1 MKDQILKIA
10 KVKDEKSFYKKY
22 PTEEAFMA
30 KHGKALKKA
39 AMGSKMVQTQ
49 LKQLTDF
56 GNPPIAQ
63 DGGMFNIANAIGNA
77 FTTPGKPATGT
88 TGATPASGGLGDTLQ
103 GIFGGDSSAFGKAN
117 PAGVFG
123 KGGVGKGAG
132 NFSKGLGAGAGQA
145 GLGILNAAPQILEG
159 IGQMKEQK
167 TAIKKANQMSQ
178 LSGVTAQAAESQDI
192 SMSNRKYVRPEDA
205 LTQPGQLGSPQGTG
219 TNYLAQYGARIGGN
233 PTEVQNTY
241 NPGDLYSDLGYEPLN
256 DSNVKQFAHGGNL
269 PTAEFGDYFQ
279 NSGQASIGKGV
290 GSAIGSAFFGPLGG
304 KVGGFLGSVAGNV
317 LGGADDAN
325 KLANFQTTTKENT
338 DRSAM
343 AAGARSIQ
351 SANASF
357 MKDGGSVVDY
367 LNKNME
373 DSSMT
378 ARKKYA
384 KVYGIENYKGTAKQN
399 KLLLENIRKEIEA
412 PDRDIVEQP
421 TAKVSS
427 NSQTPTKKQTVKDSI
442 NAQNVTT
449 PFTNPNY
456 PTAPVQRGL
465 ESGVIVDKNT
475 NEAYVIKGN
484 KLVKKFPVLTGQ
496 SRDGQ
501 NKNDRGVTY
510 LESNPEQR
518 VTPTGT
524 YQMQP
529 KGDIYGEP
537 GFNLNP
543 IPAFGYPAAEAKSIA
558 MHVTYPGDFAKRN
571 PMYSLPGEQRTASY
585 GCPNCRKQDINSLT
599 NQYFPQGDTTMVID
613 SRNQMDKNIISN
625 LKQYEDGGWMNPE
638 YNPQMIAK
646 FGDYSMNQ
654 LLQPPHDADMLRAG
668 GHLKEYTPPS
678 AAAMQTYEDGGYMAM
693 GGDLQLARGKAEP
706 MSYNPFLPDG
716 GETVMFRGPSHA
728 DGGMD
733 IQYGQNGVEVEG
745 GEPAVKLQD
754 GGSAD
759 DDSLVVFG
767 NMKIDDYAAQEIGDE
782 NANGKKYKN
791 YIADLSKI
799 EAKQNKIVNKSTELI
814 ELADTNNPFDQL
826 TMNSGRANLIGTDM
840 KLKNLANNKQN
851 AAVVQNA
858 ILDTAQERGIDSD
871 ALAKGKIKP
880 MKQSDMAKFGT
891 KMETAQKGVELP
903 NGPLDGV
910 IRKSYN
916 ANPPLFARMLGARAI
931 SEDPN
936 NYNAQMLQQLLNQE
950 MYKGPSKAAA
960 VTPFT
965 RENLLARGFKDGTNR
980 AAAITASAP
989 STKTASA
996 SSAKGTN
1003 KGTAKGKSK
1012 SDDISQLRRLDVENM
1027 PNIIPA
1033 SRNLTSSQLV
1043 NLPKGFAERAMAS
1056 AEGLSPIGDSE
1067 NSKGKFDWKGLA
1079 EGAISGLPDFF
1090 RPTNQE
1096 QLDPNQLMAEQY
1108 ALGNNQL
1115 EPVQA
1120 QTYQPMLDQP
1130 YDISLQD
1137 QINAVDAQA
1146 NAAIRASGQNPAAQA
1161 YIMAQAIEAKNK
1173 IKGEEFRANQ
1183 SNEAQTYQANRA
1195 AVNDASLKNLGIYD
1209 QQYVRQSQAKSN
1221 TKAQTIEALKS
1232 ISSKVAQNKL
1242 ENRQLGIQENMYG
1255 FRFGPN
1261 GRAYNTNN
1269 LAQFNMSGNPFNRT
1283 GNQQGITTDSLG
1295 NKLYPIYNK
1304 DGSIKGYTAGE
1315 AKNGTKVKARN
1326 GSIVKALKS
1335 L

>member
-1 MKDQILKIA
+1 MMNGRDNVNDFGVGVEFQGDTDKRPLTKEQLESFMEYAAPIMKKNKIPIDNVVTHKQIRKNYIDKNPNDKKAAAESKPDVSDKEYSKIIQ
-10 KVKDEKSFYKKY
+10 
-22 PTEEAFMA
+22 
-30 KHGKALKKA
+30 ALKKKGA
-39 AMGSKMVQTQ
+39 FQMGGALS
-49 LKQLTDF
+49 
-56 GNPPIAQ
+56 G
-63 DGGMFNIANAIGNA
+63 
-77 FTTPGKPATGT
+77 ATG
-88 TGATPASGGLGDTLQ
+88 
-103 GIFGGDSSAFGKAN
+103 
-117 PAGVFG
+117 
-123 KGGVGKGAG
+123 
-132 NFSKGLGAGAGQA
+132 
-145 GLGILNAAPQILEG
+145 
-159 IGQMKEQK
+159 M
-167 TAIKKANQMSQ
+167 
-178 LSGVTAQAAESQDI
+178 
-192 SMSNRKYVRPEDA
+192 
-205 LTQPGQLGSPQGTG
+205 
-219 TNYLAQYGARIGGN
+219 IGGN

-304 KVGGFLGSVAGNV
+304 KVGGFLGGVAGNL

-351 SANASF
+351 SANSSF
-357 MKDGGSVVDY
+357 MRS
-367 LNKNME
+367 
-373 DSSMT
+373 
-378 ARKKYA
+378 
-384 KVYGIENYKGTAKQN
+384 
-399 KLLLENIRKEIEA
+399 
-412 PDRDIVEQP
+412 
-421 TAKVSS
+421 
-427 NSQTPTKKQTVKDSI
+427 
-442 NAQNVTT
+442 
-449 PFTNPNY
+449 
-456 PTAPVQRGL
+456 
-465 ESGVIVDKNT
+465 
-475 NEAYVIKGN
+475 
-484 KLVKKFPVLTGQ
+484 
-496 SRDGQ
+496 
-501 NKNDRGVTY
+501 
-510 LESNPEQR
+510 
-518 VTPTGT
+518 
-524 YQMQP
+524 
-529 KGDIYGEP
+529 
-537 GFNLNP
+537 
-543 IPAFGYPAAEAKSIA
+543 
-558 MHVTYPGDFAKRN
+558 
-571 PMYSLPGEQRTASY
+571 
-585 GCPNCRKQDINSLT
+585 
-599 NQYFPQGDTTMVID
+599 
-613 SRNQMDKNIISN
+613 
-625 LKQYEDGGWMNPE
+625 
-638 YNPQMIAK
+638 
-646 FGDYSMNQ
+646 
-654 LLQPPHDADMLRAG
+654 G
-668 GHLKEYTPPS
+668 GHLAQEYYTPPS
-678 AAAMQTYEDGGYMAM
+678 ERAMQPYENGGYMAM

-767 NMKIDDYAAQEIGDE
+767 NMKIDDYAAKEIGDE

-840 KLKNLANNKQN
+840 KLKNIANNKQN

-880 MKQSDMAKFGT
+880 MKQSDMAKFGI
-891 KMETAQKGVELP
+891 KMETAQ
-903 NGPLDGV
+903 NG
-910 IRKSYN
+910 
-916 ANPPLFARMLGARAI
+916 
-931 SEDPN
+931 
-936 NYNAQMLQQLLNQE
+936 
-950 MYKGPSKAAA
+950 KAV

-965 RENLLARGFKDGTNR
+965 RKNTLTKAFIEGNR
-980 AAAITASAP
+980 SKTLPAKKAAA
-989 STKTASA
+989 
-996 SSAKGTN
+996 SSSKG
-1003 KGTAKGKSK
+1003 KGKS
-1012 SDDISQLRRLDVENM
+1012 DDSVQLRRLDVENM

-1033 SRNLTSSQLV
+1033 SRNLTPSQLV

-1161 YIMAQAIEAKNK
+1161 YIMSQAIDAKTK
-1173 IKGEEFRANQ
+1173 IQGEQFRANQ
-1183 SNEAQTYQANRA
+1183 ANKAQTYQANRA
-1195 AVNDASLKNLGIYD
+1195 AINDASLKNLGIYD
-1209 QQYVRQSQAKSN
+1209 QQYVRQSEGKSK

-1242 ENRQLGIQENMYG
+1242 ENRQLGVMENMYG
-1255 FRFGPN
+1255 YRFDSQ

-1269 LAQFNMSGNPFNRT
+1269 LAQFNPYGNPFART
-1283 GNQQGITTDSLG
+1283 NNASGQLEE
-1295 NKLYPIYNK
+1295 
-1304 DGSIKGYTAGE
+1304 GYEDLFNTAGRRV
-1315 AKNGTKVKARN
+1315 ATRKSGKNETSRN

>member
-10 KVKDEKSFYKKY
+10 KFKDEKSFYKKY

-219 TNYLAQYGARIGGN
+219 TNYLAKHGARIGGT

-304 KVGGFLGSVAGNV
+304 KVGGFLGGIAGNA
-317 LGGADDAN
+317 LGGAKDATQL
-325 KLANFQTTTKENT
+325 KGFEDTTKANT

-351 SANASF
+351 SANSSF
-357 MKDGGSVVDY
+357 MRS
-367 LNKNME
+367 
-373 DSSMT
+373 
-378 ARKKYA
+378 
-384 KVYGIENYKGTAKQN
+384 
-399 KLLLENIRKEIEA
+399 
-412 PDRDIVEQP
+412 
-421 TAKVSS
+421 
-427 NSQTPTKKQTVKDSI
+427 
-442 NAQNVTT
+442 
-449 PFTNPNY
+449 
-456 PTAPVQRGL
+456 
-465 ESGVIVDKNT
+465 
-475 NEAYVIKGN
+475 
-484 KLVKKFPVLTGQ
+484 
-496 SRDGQ
+496 
-501 NKNDRGVTY
+501 
-510 LESNPEQR
+510 
-518 VTPTGT
+518 
-524 YQMQP
+524 
-529 KGDIYGEP
+529 
-537 GFNLNP
+537 
-543 IPAFGYPAAEAKSIA
+543 
-558 MHVTYPGDFAKRN
+558 
-571 PMYSLPGEQRTASY
+571 
-585 GCPNCRKQDINSLT
+585 
-599 NQYFPQGDTTMVID
+599 
-613 SRNQMDKNIISN
+613 
-625 LKQYEDGGWMNPE
+625 
-638 YNPQMIAK
+638 
-646 FGDYSMNQ
+646 
-654 LLQPPHDADMLRAG
+654 G
-668 GHLKEYTPPS
+668 GHLAQEYYTPPS
-678 AAAMQTYEDGGYMAM
+678 ERAMQPYENGGYMAM

-767 NMKIDDYAAQEIGDE
+767 NMKIDDYAAKEIGDE

-840 KLKNLANNKQN
+840 KLKNIANNKQN

-880 MKQSDMAKFGT
+880 MKQSDMAKFGKQLNKAQGGT
-891 KMETAQKGVELP
+891 KMGRYEEAIANLENDDSVKTSATMSGYDKYQNYFDLLGNLVDQSGALP
-903 NGPLDGV
+903 GAF
-910 IRKSYN
+910 S
-916 ANPPLFARMLGARAI
+916 ANQI
-931 SEDPN
+931 
-936 NYNAQMLQQLLNQE
+936 
-950 MYKGPSKAAA
+950 
-960 VTPFT
+960 
-965 RENLLARGFKDGTNR
+965 
-980 AAAITASAP
+980 
-989 STKTASA
+989 
-996 SSAKGTN
+996 
-1003 KGTAKGKSK
+1003 AKGKSK
-1012 SDDISQLRRLDVENM
+1012 S
-1027 PNIIPA
+1027 
-1033 SRNLTSSQLV
+1033 
-1043 NLPKGFAERAMAS
+1043 
-1056 AEGLSPIGDSE
+1056 
-1067 NSKGKFDWKGLA
+1067 KFDWKGLA

-1161 YIMAQAIEAKNK
+1161 YIMSQAIDAKTK
-1173 IKGEEFRANQ
+1173 IQGEQFRANQ
-1183 SNEAQTYQANRA
+1183 ANKAQTYQANRA
-1195 AVNDASLKNLGIYD
+1195 AINDASLKNLGIND
-1209 QQYVRQSQAKSN
+1209 QQYVRQSEGKSK

-1242 ENRQLGIQENMYG
+1242 ENKQLGVMENMYG
-1255 FRFGPN
+1255 FRFDSK

-1269 LAQFNMSGNPFNRT
+1269 LAQFNPYGNPFART
-1283 GNQQGITTDSLG
+1283 NNASGQLEE
-1295 NKLYPIYNK
+1295 
-1304 DGSIKGYTAGE
+1304 GYEDLFNTAGRRV
-1315 AKNGTKVKARN
+1315 ATRKSGKNETSRN

>member
-39 AMGSKMVQTQ
+39 AMGKSMVNKQ
-49 LKQLTDF
+49 LHQLTDF

-167 TAIKKANQMSQ
+167 TAIKKADQMSQ

-219 TNYLAQYGARIGGN
+219 TNYLAQNGTMIDGLKNYAKINYPESIKKLEEIGKRVDVIGERGSLNPELPMHSDTLYPGNKYKDAFMKTPNIRTEKDESFKKGRPLTNEQKAIVLHHTGYTDTARDNDVSWAMRGVDKLFRTPGAESSHVVIDFNGNRYNYANPNQVAFHAGKSMMNDRDNVNDFGVGVEFQGDTDQTPLTKEQLESFMEYAAPIMKKNKIPIDNVVTHKQIRKNYIDKNPNDKKAAAESKPDVNDKEYSKIIQALKKKGAFQMGGALSGATGMIGGN

-304 KVGGFLGSVAGNV
+304 KVGGFLGGVAGNL

-351 SANASF
+351 SANSSF
-357 MKDGGSVVDY
+357 MRS
-367 LNKNME
+367 
-373 DSSMT
+373 
-378 ARKKYA
+378 
-384 KVYGIENYKGTAKQN
+384 
-399 KLLLENIRKEIEA
+399 
-412 PDRDIVEQP
+412 
-421 TAKVSS
+421 
-427 NSQTPTKKQTVKDSI
+427 
-442 NAQNVTT
+442 
-449 PFTNPNY
+449 
-456 PTAPVQRGL
+456 
-465 ESGVIVDKNT
+465 
-475 NEAYVIKGN
+475 
-484 KLVKKFPVLTGQ
+484 
-496 SRDGQ
+496 
-501 NKNDRGVTY
+501 
-510 LESNPEQR
+510 
-518 VTPTGT
+518 
-524 YQMQP
+524 
-529 KGDIYGEP
+529 
-537 GFNLNP
+537 
-543 IPAFGYPAAEAKSIA
+543 
-558 MHVTYPGDFAKRN
+558 
-571 PMYSLPGEQRTASY
+571 
-585 GCPNCRKQDINSLT
+585 
-599 NQYFPQGDTTMVID
+599 
-613 SRNQMDKNIISN
+613 
-625 LKQYEDGGWMNPE
+625 
-638 YNPQMIAK
+638 
-646 FGDYSMNQ
+646 
-654 LLQPPHDADMLRAG
+654 G
-668 GHLKEYTPPS
+668 GHLAQEYYTPPS
-678 AAAMQTYEDGGYMAM
+678 ERAMQPYENGGYMAM

-767 NMKIDDYAAQEIGDE
+767 NMKIDDYAAKEIGDE

-840 KLKNLANNKQN
+840 KLKNIANNKQN

-916 ANPPLFARMLGARAI
+916 ANPPLFARMLGAKAS

-936 NYNAQMLQQLLNQE
+936 NYNPELLQKL
-950 MYKGPSKAAA
+950 MYNGIQQNPI

-965 RENLLARGFKDGTNR
+965 KENTMTKAFIEGNR
-980 AAAITASAP
+980 SKTPPAKSA
-989 STKTASA
+989 A
-996 SSAKGTN
+996 SSSSKG
-1003 KGTAKGKSK
+1003 KGKGKS
-1012 SDDISQLRRLDVENM
+1012 DDSVQLRRLDVENM

-1033 SRNLTSSQLV
+1033 SRNLTPSQLV

-1161 YIMAQAIEAKNK
+1161 YIMSQAIDAKTK
-1173 IKGEEFRANQ
+1173 IQGEQFRANQ
-1183 SNEAQTYQANRA
+1183 ANKAQTYQGNRA
-1195 AVNDASLKNLGIYD
+1195 AINDASLKNLGIYD

-1255 FRFGPN
+1255 YRFDSQ

-1315 AKNGTKVKARN
+1315 AKNGTKIKTRN

>member
-167 TAIKKANQMSQ
+167 TAIKKADQMSQ

-219 TNYLAQYGARIGGN
+219 TNYLQAQNGIKKKLYNYGKTNYPELIEKGEEILKRGDVMFERGSLNPELPTHSDTLYPGNKYKDAFMKTPNIRTKNDNSFKKGHPLTNEQKAIVLHHTGYTDTARDAGNVSWAMRGVDKLFRKGEESSHVVIDFNGNRYNYANPNQVAYHAGNSMMNGRDNVNDFGVGVEFQGDTDKRPLTKEQLESFMEYAAPIMKKNKIPIDNVVTHKQIRKNYIDKNPNDKKAAAESKPDVSDKEYSKIIQALKKKGAFQMGGALSGATGMIGGN

-241 NPGDLYSDLGYEPLN
+241 NPGDLYSDLGYEPLEE
-256 DSNVKQFAHGGNL
+256 SYKQYRHGGNL

-351 SANASF
+351 SANSSF
-357 MKDGGSVVDY
+357 MRS
-367 LNKNME
+367 
-373 DSSMT
+373 
-378 ARKKYA
+378 
-384 KVYGIENYKGTAKQN
+384 
-399 KLLLENIRKEIEA
+399 
-412 PDRDIVEQP
+412 
-421 TAKVSS
+421 
-427 NSQTPTKKQTVKDSI
+427 
-442 NAQNVTT
+442 
-449 PFTNPNY
+449 
-456 PTAPVQRGL
+456 
-465 ESGVIVDKNT
+465 
-475 NEAYVIKGN
+475 
-484 KLVKKFPVLTGQ
+484 
-496 SRDGQ
+496 
-501 NKNDRGVTY
+501 
-510 LESNPEQR
+510 
-518 VTPTGT
+518 
-524 YQMQP
+524 
-529 KGDIYGEP
+529 
-537 GFNLNP
+537 
-543 IPAFGYPAAEAKSIA
+543 
-558 MHVTYPGDFAKRN
+558 
-571 PMYSLPGEQRTASY
+571 
-585 GCPNCRKQDINSLT
+585 
-599 NQYFPQGDTTMVID
+599 
-613 SRNQMDKNIISN
+613 
-625 LKQYEDGGWMNPE
+625 
-638 YNPQMIAK
+638 
-646 FGDYSMNQ
+646 
-654 LLQPPHDADMLRAG
+654 G
-668 GHLKEYTPPS
+668 GHLAQEYYTPPS
-678 AAAMQTYEDGGYMAM
+678 ERAMQPYENGGYMAM

-767 NMKIDDYAAQEIGDE
+767 NMKIDDYAAKEIGDE

-840 KLKNLANNKQN
+840 KLKNIANNKQN

-880 MKQSDMAKFGT
+880 MKQSDMAKFGI
-891 KMETAQKGVELP
+891 KMETAQ
-903 NGPLDGV
+903 NG
-910 IRKSYN
+910 
-916 ANPPLFARMLGARAI
+916 
-931 SEDPN
+931 
-936 NYNAQMLQQLLNQE
+936 
-950 MYKGPSKAAA
+950 KAV

-965 RENLLARGFKDGTNR
+965 RKNTLTKAFIEGNR
-980 AAAITASAP
+980 SKTLPAKKAAA
-989 STKTASA
+989 
-996 SSAKGTN
+996 SSSKG
-1003 KGTAKGKSK
+1003 KGKS
-1012 SDDISQLRRLDVENM
+1012 DDSVQLRRLDVENM

-1033 SRNLTSSQLV
+1033 SRNLTPSQLV

-1161 YIMAQAIEAKNK
+1161 YIMSQAIDAKTK
-1173 IKGEEFRANQ
+1173 IQGEQFRANQ
-1183 SNEAQTYQANRA
+1183 ANKAQTYQANRA
-1195 AVNDASLKNLGIYD
+1195 AINDASLKNLGIYD

-1242 ENRQLGIQENMYG
+1242 ENKQLGVMENMYG
-1255 FRFGPN
+1255 YRFDSQ

-1269 LAQFNMSGNPFNRT
+1269 LAQFNPYGNPFART
-1283 GNQQGITTDSLG
+1283 NNASGQLEE
-1295 NKLYPIYNK
+1295 
-1304 DGSIKGYTAGE
+1304 GYEDLFNTAGRRV
-1315 AKNGTKVKARN
+1315 ATRKSGKNETSRN

>member
-10 KVKDEKSFYKKY
+10 KFKDEKSFYKKY

-219 TNYLAQYGARIGGN
+219 TNYLAKHGARIGGT

-304 KVGGFLGSVAGNV
+304 KVGGFLGGIAGNA
-317 LGGADDAN
+317 LGGAKDATQL
-325 KLANFQTTTKENT
+325 KGFEDTTKANT

-351 SANASF
+351 SANSSF
-357 MKDGGSVVDY
+357 MRS
-367 LNKNME
+367 
-373 DSSMT
+373 
-378 ARKKYA
+378 
-384 KVYGIENYKGTAKQN
+384 
-399 KLLLENIRKEIEA
+399 
-412 PDRDIVEQP
+412 
-421 TAKVSS
+421 
-427 NSQTPTKKQTVKDSI
+427 
-442 NAQNVTT
+442 
-449 PFTNPNY
+449 
-456 PTAPVQRGL
+456 
-465 ESGVIVDKNT
+465 
-475 NEAYVIKGN
+475 
-484 KLVKKFPVLTGQ
+484 
-496 SRDGQ
+496 
-501 NKNDRGVTY
+501 
-510 LESNPEQR
+510 
-518 VTPTGT
+518 
-524 YQMQP
+524 
-529 KGDIYGEP
+529 
-537 GFNLNP
+537 
-543 IPAFGYPAAEAKSIA
+543 
-558 MHVTYPGDFAKRN
+558 
-571 PMYSLPGEQRTASY
+571 
-585 GCPNCRKQDINSLT
+585 
-599 NQYFPQGDTTMVID
+599 
-613 SRNQMDKNIISN
+613 
-625 LKQYEDGGWMNPE
+625 
-638 YNPQMIAK
+638 
-646 FGDYSMNQ
+646 
-654 LLQPPHDADMLRAG
+654 G
-668 GHLKEYTPPS
+668 GHLAQEYYTPPS
-678 AAAMQTYEDGGYMAM
+678 ERAMQPYENGGYMAM

-706 MSYNPFLPDG
+706 MSYNRFLPDG
-716 GETVMFRGPSHA
+716 GETVMFKGPSHA

-767 NMKIDDYAAQEIGDE
+767 NMKIDDYAAKEIGDE

-840 KLKNLANNKQN
+840 KLKNIANNKQN

-880 MKQSDMAKFGT
+880 MKQSDMAKFGKQLNKAQGGT
-891 KMETAQKGVELP
+891 KMGRYEEAIANLENDDSVKTSATMSGYDKYQNYFDLLGNLVDQSGALP
-903 NGPLDGV
+903 GAF
-910 IRKSYN
+910 S
-916 ANPPLFARMLGARAI
+916 ANQI
-931 SEDPN
+931 
-936 NYNAQMLQQLLNQE
+936 
-950 MYKGPSKAAA
+950 
-960 VTPFT
+960 
-965 RENLLARGFKDGTNR
+965 
-980 AAAITASAP
+980 
-989 STKTASA
+989 
-996 SSAKGTN
+996 
-1003 KGTAKGKSK
+1003 AKGKSK
-1012 SDDISQLRRLDVENM
+1012 S
-1027 PNIIPA
+1027 
-1033 SRNLTSSQLV
+1033 
-1043 NLPKGFAERAMAS
+1043 
-1056 AEGLSPIGDSE
+1056 
-1067 NSKGKFDWKGLA
+1067 KFDWKGLA

-1161 YIMAQAIEAKNK
+1161 YIMSQAIEAKNK
-1173 IKGEEFRANQ
+1173 IKGGEFRANQ
-1183 SNEAQTYQANRA
+1183 ANKAQTYQANRA
-1195 AVNDASLKNLGIYD
+1195 AINDASLKNLGIND
-1209 QQYVRQSQAKSN
+1209 QQYVRQSEGKSK

-1242 ENRQLGIQENMYG
+1242 ENKQLGVMENMYG
-1255 FRFGPN
+1255 FRFDSK

-1269 LAQFNMSGNPFNRT
+1269 LAQFNPYGNPFNRT
-1283 GNQQGITTDSLG
+1283 GNQQGITTDPLG

-1304 DGSIKGYTAGE
+1304 DGSVKGYTAGE

>member
-167 TAIKKANQMSQ
+167 TAIKKADQMSQ

-219 TNYLAQYGARIGGN
+219 TNYLAQNGKTIDSTGIYTRRMLSNMDMANRSTGELKKIFTKEYEKDANDLEKYTQKTKKQKGKAQYGDIIGGN

-256 DSNVKQFAHGGNL
+256 DSNVKQYQKGGKVLSRNAIETFSFGKPGFLSREIYQNPNMTQDTAYRYEDPNSILSFDTNKGKPFAYISGRGGFTSAQPDSLAKYKQLLSSPFNSDEPEGMRRLVSGKYKYGGNL

-351 SANASF
+351 SANSSF
-357 MKDGGSVVDY
+357 MRS
-367 LNKNME
+367 
-373 DSSMT
+373 
-378 ARKKYA
+378 
-384 KVYGIENYKGTAKQN
+384 
-399 KLLLENIRKEIEA
+399 
-412 PDRDIVEQP
+412 
-421 TAKVSS
+421 
-427 NSQTPTKKQTVKDSI
+427 
-442 NAQNVTT
+442 
-449 PFTNPNY
+449 
-456 PTAPVQRGL
+456 
-465 ESGVIVDKNT
+465 
-475 NEAYVIKGN
+475 
-484 KLVKKFPVLTGQ
+484 
-496 SRDGQ
+496 
-501 NKNDRGVTY
+501 
-510 LESNPEQR
+510 
-518 VTPTGT
+518 
-524 YQMQP
+524 
-529 KGDIYGEP
+529 
-537 GFNLNP
+537 
-543 IPAFGYPAAEAKSIA
+543 
-558 MHVTYPGDFAKRN
+558 
-571 PMYSLPGEQRTASY
+571 
-585 GCPNCRKQDINSLT
+585 
-599 NQYFPQGDTTMVID
+599 
-613 SRNQMDKNIISN
+613 
-625 LKQYEDGGWMNPE
+625 
-638 YNPQMIAK
+638 
-646 FGDYSMNQ
+646 
-654 LLQPPHDADMLRAG
+654 G
-668 GHLKEYTPPS
+668 GHLAQEYYTPPS
-678 AAAMQTYEDGGYMAM
+678 ERAMQPYENGGYMAM

-767 NMKIDDYAAQEIGDE
+767 NMKIDDYAAKEIGDE

-840 KLKNLANNKQN
+840 KLKNIANNKQN
-851 AAVVQNA
+851 AAIVQNA

-880 MKQSDMAKFGT
+880 MKQSDMAKFCI
-891 KMETAQKGVELP
+891 KIETAQKGVELP

-1003 KGTAKGKSK
+1003 KGTNKGAAKEKEKEKVNSQAYVAPTVDNRQDNYALTNPKSLTQV
-1012 SDDISQLRRLDVENM
+1012 SDSFDSTSYPPSIEDM
-1027 PNIIPA
+1027 PG
-1033 SRNLTSSQLV
+1033 NLTST
-1043 NLPKGFAERAMAS
+1043 KK
-1056 AEGLSPIGDSE
+1056 E
-1067 NSKGKFDWKGLA
+1067 NKFDWKGLA

-1161 YIMAQAIEAKNK
+1161 YIMSQAIEAKNK
-1173 IKGEEFRANQ
+1173 IKGGEFRANQ
-1183 SNEAQTYQANRA
+1183 ANKAQTYQANRA
-1195 AVNDASLKNLGIYD
+1195 AINDASLKNLGIYD
-1209 QQYVRQSQAKSN
+1209 QQYVRQSEGKSK
-1221 TKAQTIEALKS
+1221 TKAQNIEILKS
-1232 ISSKVAQNKL
+1232 VSSKVGQSKL
-1242 ENRQLGIQENMYG
+1242 ENRQLGIMENMYG
-1255 FRFGPN
+1255 FRFDSK

-1269 LAQFNMSGNPFNRT
+1269 LAQFNPYGNPFNRT

-1304 DGSIKGYTAGE
+1304 DGSVKGYTAGE

>member
-10 KVKDEKSFYKKY
+10 KFKDEKSFYKKY

-219 TNYLAQYGARIGGN
+219 TNYLAKHGARIGGT

-304 KVGGFLGSVAGNV
+304 KVGGFLGGIAGNA
-317 LGGADDAN
+317 LGGAKDATQL
-325 KLANFQTTTKENT
+325 KGFEDTTKANT

-351 SANASF
+351 SANSSF
-357 MKDGGSVVDY
+357 MRS
-367 LNKNME
+367 
-373 DSSMT
+373 
-378 ARKKYA
+378 
-384 KVYGIENYKGTAKQN
+384 
-399 KLLLENIRKEIEA
+399 
-412 PDRDIVEQP
+412 
-421 TAKVSS
+421 
-427 NSQTPTKKQTVKDSI
+427 
-442 NAQNVTT
+442 
-449 PFTNPNY
+449 
-456 PTAPVQRGL
+456 
-465 ESGVIVDKNT
+465 
-475 NEAYVIKGN
+475 
-484 KLVKKFPVLTGQ
+484 
-496 SRDGQ
+496 
-501 NKNDRGVTY
+501 
-510 LESNPEQR
+510 
-518 VTPTGT
+518 
-524 YQMQP
+524 
-529 KGDIYGEP
+529 
-537 GFNLNP
+537 
-543 IPAFGYPAAEAKSIA
+543 
-558 MHVTYPGDFAKRN
+558 
-571 PMYSLPGEQRTASY
+571 
-585 GCPNCRKQDINSLT
+585 
-599 NQYFPQGDTTMVID
+599 
-613 SRNQMDKNIISN
+613 
-625 LKQYEDGGWMNPE
+625 
-638 YNPQMIAK
+638 
-646 FGDYSMNQ
+646 
-654 LLQPPHDADMLRAG
+654 G
-668 GHLKEYTPPS
+668 GHLAQEYYTPPS
-678 AAAMQTYEDGGYMAM
+678 ERAMQPYENGGYMAM

-706 MSYNPFLPDG
+706 MSYNRFLPDG
-716 GETVMFRGPSHA
+716 GETVMFKGPSHA

-767 NMKIDDYAAQEIGDE
+767 NMKIDDYAAKEIGDE

-840 KLKNLANNKQN
+840 KLKNIANNKQN

-880 MKQSDMAKFGT
+880 MKQSDMAKFGKQLNKAQGGT
-891 KMETAQKGVELP
+891 KMGRYEEAIANLENDDSVKTSATMSGYDKYQNYFDLLGNLVDQSGALP
-903 NGPLDGV
+903 GAF
-910 IRKSYN
+910 S
-916 ANPPLFARMLGARAI
+916 ANQI
-931 SEDPN
+931 
-936 NYNAQMLQQLLNQE
+936 
-950 MYKGPSKAAA
+950 
-960 VTPFT
+960 
-965 RENLLARGFKDGTNR
+965 
-980 AAAITASAP
+980 
-989 STKTASA
+989 
-996 SSAKGTN
+996 
-1003 KGTAKGKSK
+1003 AKGKS
-1012 SDDISQLRRLDVENM
+1012 
-1027 PNIIPA
+1027 
-1033 SRNLTSSQLV
+1033 
-1043 NLPKGFAERAMAS
+1043 
-1056 AEGLSPIGDSE
+1056 
-1067 NSKGKFDWKGLA
+1067 NSKFDWKGLA

-1161 YIMAQAIEAKNK
+1161 YIMSQAIEAKNK
-1173 IKGEEFRANQ
+1173 IKGGEFRANQ
-1183 SNEAQTYQANRA
+1183 ANKAQTYQANRA
-1195 AVNDASLKNLGIYD
+1195 AINDASLKNLGIND
-1209 QQYVRQSQAKSN
+1209 QQYVRQSEGKSK

-1242 ENRQLGIQENMYG
+1242 ENKQLGVMENMYG
-1255 FRFGPN
+1255 FRFDSK

-1269 LAQFNMSGNPFNRT
+1269 LAQFNPYGNPFNRT
-1283 GNQQGITTDSLG
+1283 GNQQGITTDPLG

-1304 DGSIKGYTAGE
+1304 DGSVKGYTAGE

>member
-30 KHGKALKKA
+30 KHSKALKKA
-39 AMGSKMVQTQ
+39 AMGTKMVQTQ

-178 LSGVTAQAAESQDI
+178 ISGVTAQAAESQDI

-219 TNYLAQYGARIGGN
+219 TNYLAKHGARIGGT

-304 KVGGFLGSVAGNV
+304 KVGGFLGGIAGNA
-317 LGGADDAN
+317 LGGAKDATQL
-325 KLANFQTTTKENT
+325 KGFEDTTKANT

-351 SANASF
+351 SANSSF
-357 MKDGGSVVDY
+357 MRS
-367 LNKNME
+367 
-373 DSSMT
+373 
-378 ARKKYA
+378 
-384 KVYGIENYKGTAKQN
+384 
-399 KLLLENIRKEIEA
+399 
-412 PDRDIVEQP
+412 
-421 TAKVSS
+421 
-427 NSQTPTKKQTVKDSI
+427 
-442 NAQNVTT
+442 
-449 PFTNPNY
+449 
-456 PTAPVQRGL
+456 
-465 ESGVIVDKNT
+465 
-475 NEAYVIKGN
+475 
-484 KLVKKFPVLTGQ
+484 
-496 SRDGQ
+496 
-501 NKNDRGVTY
+501 
-510 LESNPEQR
+510 
-518 VTPTGT
+518 
-524 YQMQP
+524 
-529 KGDIYGEP
+529 
-537 GFNLNP
+537 
-543 IPAFGYPAAEAKSIA
+543 
-558 MHVTYPGDFAKRN
+558 
-571 PMYSLPGEQRTASY
+571 
-585 GCPNCRKQDINSLT
+585 
-599 NQYFPQGDTTMVID
+599 
-613 SRNQMDKNIISN
+613 
-625 LKQYEDGGWMNPE
+625 
-638 YNPQMIAK
+638 
-646 FGDYSMNQ
+646 
-654 LLQPPHDADMLRAG
+654 G
-668 GHLKEYTPPS
+668 GHLAQEYYTPPS
-678 AAAMQTYEDGGYMAM
+678 ERAMQPYENGGYMAM

-767 NMKIDDYAAQEIGDE
+767 NMKIDDYAAKEIGDE

-840 KLKNLANNKQN
+840 KLKNIANNKQN

-880 MKQSDMAKFGT
+880 MKQSDMAKFGKQLT
-891 KMETAQKGVELP
+891 KAQDGNKSTYQLNGRLLDPKDPKDAILIKQNMDDVDKASKSIKDYFDKKNGKQRPKLDQSIVRRTALSAP
-903 NGPLDGV
+903 NAPQQMTRTSPEVVAYREPSPFAGSSNYVNEPTN
-910 IRKSYN
+910 SEF
-916 ANPPLFARMLGARAI
+916 NPPNFGGASRPSTVPYREAQ
-931 SEDPN
+931 SQFMRNFKTPTAPPYQPSSFGGSS
-936 NYNAQMLQQLLNQE
+936 NYFD
-950 MYKGPSKAAA
+950 KP
-960 VTPFT
+960 
-965 RENLLARGFKDGTNR
+965 
-980 AAAITASAP
+980 TASGFTAPNFGGTSRPSIVPYKEAQPQFMQKLKAP
-989 STKTASA
+989 SAPQTFSGNPMSA
-996 SSAKGTN
+996 FSQVDSS
-1003 KGTAKGKSK
+1003 SK
-1012 SDDISQLRRLDVENM
+1012 D
-1027 PNIIPA
+1027 
-1033 SRNLTSSQLV
+1033 
-1043 NLPKGFAERAMAS
+1043 
-1056 AEGLSPIGDSE
+1056 
-1067 NSKGKFDWKGLA
+1067 SKGKFDWKGLA

-1209 QQYVRQSQAKSN
+1209 QQYVRQSEGKSK

-1242 ENRQLGIQENMYG
+1242 ENKQLGVMENMYG
-1255 FRFGPN
+1255 YRFDSQ

-1269 LAQFNMSGNPFNRT
+1269 LAQFNPYGNPFART
-1283 GNQQGITTDSLG
+1283 NNASGQLEE
-1295 NKLYPIYNK
+1295 
-1304 DGSIKGYTAGE
+1304 GYEDLFNTAGRRV
-1315 AKNGTKVKARN
+1315 ATRKSGKNETSRN

>member
-10 KVKDEKSFYKKY
+10 KVKSEKEFYKKF

-39 AMGSKMVQTQ
+39 AMGSKMVNDQ
-49 LKQLTDF
+49 LHQLTDF

-103 GIFGGDSSAFGKAN
+103 GIFGGDSSAFGKNN

-167 TAIKKANQMSQ
+167 TAIKKADQMSQ

-219 TNYLAQYGARIGGN
+219 TNYLAQYGARIGGT

-304 KVGGFLGSVAGNV
+304 KVGGFLGGIAGNA
-317 LGGADDAN
+317 LGGAKDATQL
-325 KLANFQTTTKENT
+325 KGFEDTTKANT
-338 DRSAM
+338 ERSAM

-351 SANASF
+351 SANSSF
-357 MKDGGSVVDY
+357 MRS
-367 LNKNME
+367 
-373 DSSMT
+373 
-378 ARKKYA
+378 
-384 KVYGIENYKGTAKQN
+384 
-399 KLLLENIRKEIEA
+399 
-412 PDRDIVEQP
+412 
-421 TAKVSS
+421 
-427 NSQTPTKKQTVKDSI
+427 
-442 NAQNVTT
+442 
-449 PFTNPNY
+449 
-456 PTAPVQRGL
+456 
-465 ESGVIVDKNT
+465 
-475 NEAYVIKGN
+475 
-484 KLVKKFPVLTGQ
+484 
-496 SRDGQ
+496 
-501 NKNDRGVTY
+501 
-510 LESNPEQR
+510 
-518 VTPTGT
+518 
-524 YQMQP
+524 
-529 KGDIYGEP
+529 
-537 GFNLNP
+537 
-543 IPAFGYPAAEAKSIA
+543 
-558 MHVTYPGDFAKRN
+558 
-571 PMYSLPGEQRTASY
+571 
-585 GCPNCRKQDINSLT
+585 
-599 NQYFPQGDTTMVID
+599 
-613 SRNQMDKNIISN
+613 
-625 LKQYEDGGWMNPE
+625 
-638 YNPQMIAK
+638 
-646 FGDYSMNQ
+646 
-654 LLQPPHDADMLRAG
+654 G
-668 GHLKEYTPPS
+668 GHLAQEYYTPPS
-678 AAAMQTYEDGGYMAM
+678 ERAMQPYENGGYMAM

-716 GETVMFRGPSHA
+716 GETVMFKGPSHA

-767 NMKIDDYAAQEIGDE
+767 NMKIDDYAAREIGDE

-840 KLKNLANNKQN
+840 KLKNIANNKQN

-880 MKQSDMAKFGT
+880 MKQSDMAKFGI
-891 KMETAQKGVELP
+891 KMETAQ
-903 NGPLDGV
+903 NG
-910 IRKSYN
+910 K
-916 ANPPLFARMLGARAI
+916 AI
-931 SEDPN
+931 
-936 NYNAQMLQQLLNQE
+936 
-950 MYKGPSKAAA
+950 

-965 RENLLARGFKDGTNR
+965 RKNTMTKAFIEGNR
-980 AAAITASAP
+980 SKTPPAKSA
-989 STKTASA
+989 A
-996 SSAKGTN
+996 SSSSKG
-1003 KGTAKGKSK
+1003 KGKGKS
-1012 SDDISQLRRLDVENM
+1012 DDSVQLRRLDVENM

-1033 SRNLTSSQLV
+1033 SRNLTPSQLV

-1067 NSKGKFDWKGLA
+1067 NSKGNFDWKGLA

-1161 YIMAQAIEAKNK
+1161 YIMSQAIEAKNK
-1173 IKGEEFRANQ
+1173 IKGGEFRANQ
-1183 SNEAQTYQANRA
+1183 ANKAQTYQGNRA
-1195 AVNDASLKNLGIYD
+1195 AINDASLKNLGIYD

-1242 ENRQLGIQENMYG
+1242 ENRQLGIMENMYG

-1269 LAQFNMSGNPFNRT
+1269 LAQFNPYGNPFART
-1283 GNQQGITTDSLG
+1283 NNASGQLEE
-1295 NKLYPIYNK
+1295 
-1304 DGSIKGYTAGE
+1304 GYEDLFNTAGRRV
-1315 AKNGTKVKARN
+1315 ATRKSGKNETSRN

>member
-10 KVKDEKSFYKKY
+10 KFKDEKSFYKKY

-219 TNYLAQYGARIGGN
+219 TNYLAKHGARIGGT

-304 KVGGFLGSVAGNV
+304 KVGGFLGGIAGNA
-317 LGGADDAN
+317 LGGAKDATQL
-325 KLANFQTTTKENT
+325 KGFEDTTKANT

-351 SANASF
+351 SANSSF
-357 MKDGGSVVDY
+357 MRS
-367 LNKNME
+367 
-373 DSSMT
+373 
-378 ARKKYA
+378 
-384 KVYGIENYKGTAKQN
+384 
-399 KLLLENIRKEIEA
+399 
-412 PDRDIVEQP
+412 
-421 TAKVSS
+421 
-427 NSQTPTKKQTVKDSI
+427 
-442 NAQNVTT
+442 
-449 PFTNPNY
+449 
-456 PTAPVQRGL
+456 
-465 ESGVIVDKNT
+465 
-475 NEAYVIKGN
+475 
-484 KLVKKFPVLTGQ
+484 
-496 SRDGQ
+496 
-501 NKNDRGVTY
+501 
-510 LESNPEQR
+510 
-518 VTPTGT
+518 
-524 YQMQP
+524 
-529 KGDIYGEP
+529 
-537 GFNLNP
+537 
-543 IPAFGYPAAEAKSIA
+543 
-558 MHVTYPGDFAKRN
+558 
-571 PMYSLPGEQRTASY
+571 
-585 GCPNCRKQDINSLT
+585 
-599 NQYFPQGDTTMVID
+599 
-613 SRNQMDKNIISN
+613 
-625 LKQYEDGGWMNPE
+625 
-638 YNPQMIAK
+638 
-646 FGDYSMNQ
+646 
-654 LLQPPHDADMLRAG
+654 G
-668 GHLKEYTPPS
+668 GHLAQEYYTPPS
-678 AAAMQTYEDGGYMAM
+678 ERAMQPYENGGYMAM

-706 MSYNPFLPDG
+706 MSYNRFLPDG
-716 GETVMFRGPSHA
+716 GETVMFKGPSHA

-767 NMKIDDYAAQEIGDE
+767 NMKIDDYAAKEIGDE

-840 KLKNLANNKQN
+840 KLKNIANNKQN

-880 MKQSDMAKFGT
+880 MKQSDMAKFGKQLNKAQGGT
-891 KMETAQKGVELP
+891 KMGRYEEAIANLENDDSVKTSATMSGYDKYQNYFDLLGNLVDQSGALP
-903 NGPLDGV
+903 GAF
-910 IRKSYN
+910 S
-916 ANPPLFARMLGARAI
+916 ANQI
-931 SEDPN
+931 
-936 NYNAQMLQQLLNQE
+936 
-950 MYKGPSKAAA
+950 
-960 VTPFT
+960 
-965 RENLLARGFKDGTNR
+965 
-980 AAAITASAP
+980 
-989 STKTASA
+989 
-996 SSAKGTN
+996 
-1003 KGTAKGKSK
+1003 AKGKSK
-1012 SDDISQLRRLDVENM
+1012 S
-1027 PNIIPA
+1027 
-1033 SRNLTSSQLV
+1033 
-1043 NLPKGFAERAMAS
+1043 
-1056 AEGLSPIGDSE
+1056 
-1067 NSKGKFDWKGLA
+1067 KFDWKGLA

-1161 YIMAQAIEAKNK
+1161 YIMSQAIEAKNK
-1173 IKGEEFRANQ
+1173 IKGGEFRANQ
-1183 SNEAQTYQANRA
+1183 ANKAQTYQANRA
-1195 AVNDASLKNLGIYD
+1195 AINDASLKNLGIND
-1209 QQYVRQSQAKSN
+1209 QQYVRQSEGKSK

-1242 ENRQLGIQENMYG
+1242 ENRQLGVMENMYG
-1255 FRFGPN
+1255 YRFDSQ

-1269 LAQFNMSGNPFNRT
+1269 LAQFNPYGNPFART
-1283 GNQQGITTDSLG
+1283 NNASGQLEE
-1295 NKLYPIYNK
+1295 
-1304 DGSIKGYTAGE
+1304 GYEDLFNTAGRRV
-1315 AKNGTKVKARN
+1315 ATRKSGKNETSRN

>member
-10 KVKDEKSFYKKY
+10 KVKSEKDFYKKY

-219 TNYLAQYGARIGGN
+219 TNYLAQYGARIGGT

-304 KVGGFLGSVAGNV
+304 KVGGFLGGIAGNA
-317 LGGADDAN
+317 LGGAKDATQL
-325 KLANFQTTTKENT
+325 KGFEDTTKANT

-351 SANASF
+351 SANSSF
-357 MKDGGSVVDY
+357 MRS
-367 LNKNME
+367 
-373 DSSMT
+373 
-378 ARKKYA
+378 
-384 KVYGIENYKGTAKQN
+384 
-399 KLLLENIRKEIEA
+399 
-412 PDRDIVEQP
+412 
-421 TAKVSS
+421 
-427 NSQTPTKKQTVKDSI
+427 
-442 NAQNVTT
+442 
-449 PFTNPNY
+449 
-456 PTAPVQRGL
+456 
-465 ESGVIVDKNT
+465 
-475 NEAYVIKGN
+475 
-484 KLVKKFPVLTGQ
+484 
-496 SRDGQ
+496 
-501 NKNDRGVTY
+501 
-510 LESNPEQR
+510 
-518 VTPTGT
+518 
-524 YQMQP
+524 
-529 KGDIYGEP
+529 
-537 GFNLNP
+537 
-543 IPAFGYPAAEAKSIA
+543 
-558 MHVTYPGDFAKRN
+558 
-571 PMYSLPGEQRTASY
+571 
-585 GCPNCRKQDINSLT
+585 
-599 NQYFPQGDTTMVID
+599 
-613 SRNQMDKNIISN
+613 
-625 LKQYEDGGWMNPE
+625 
-638 YNPQMIAK
+638 
-646 FGDYSMNQ
+646 
-654 LLQPPHDADMLRAG
+654 G
-668 GHLKEYTPPS
+668 GHLAQEYYTPPS
-678 AAAMQTYEDGGYMAM
+678 ERAMQPYENGGYMAM

-706 MSYNPFLPDG
+706 MSYNRFLPDG
-716 GETVMFRGPSHA
+716 GETVMFKGPSHA

-767 NMKIDDYAAQEIGDE
+767 NMKIDDYAAKEIGDE

-840 KLKNLANNKQN
+840 KLKNIANNKQN

-880 MKQSDMAKFGT
+880 MKQSDMAKFGKQLNKAQGGT
-891 KMETAQKGVELP
+891 KMGRYEEAIANLENDDSVKTSATMSGYDKYQNYFDLLGNLVDQSGALP
-903 NGPLDGV
+903 GAF
-910 IRKSYN
+910 S
-916 ANPPLFARMLGARAI
+916 ANQI
-931 SEDPN
+931 
-936 NYNAQMLQQLLNQE
+936 
-950 MYKGPSKAAA
+950 
-960 VTPFT
+960 
-965 RENLLARGFKDGTNR
+965 
-980 AAAITASAP
+980 
-989 STKTASA
+989 
-996 SSAKGTN
+996 
-1003 KGTAKGKSK
+1003 AKGKSK
-1012 SDDISQLRRLDVENM
+1012 S
-1027 PNIIPA
+1027 
-1033 SRNLTSSQLV
+1033 
-1043 NLPKGFAERAMAS
+1043 
-1056 AEGLSPIGDSE
+1056 
-1067 NSKGKFDWKGLA
+1067 KFDWKGLA

-1161 YIMAQAIEAKNK
+1161 YIMSQAIEAKNK
-1173 IKGEEFRANQ
+1173 IKGGEFRANQ
-1183 SNEAQTYQANRA
+1183 ANKAQTYQANRA
-1195 AVNDASLKNLGIYD
+1195 AINDASLKNLGIND
-1209 QQYVRQSQAKSN
+1209 QQYVRQSEGKSK

-1242 ENRQLGIQENMYG
+1242 ENKQLGVMENMYG
-1255 FRFGPN
+1255 FRFDSK

-1269 LAQFNMSGNPFNRT
+1269 LAQFNPYGNPFNRT
-1283 GNQQGITTDSLG
+1283 GNQQGITTDPLG

-1304 DGSIKGYTAGE
+1304 DGSVKGYTAGE

>member
-10 KVKDEKSFYKKY
+10 KFKDEKSFYKKY

-219 TNYLAQYGARIGGN
+219 TNYLAQYGARIGGT

-304 KVGGFLGSVAGNV
+304 KVGGFLGGIAGNA
-317 LGGADDAN
+317 LGGAKDATQL
-325 KLANFQTTTKENT
+325 KGFEDTTKANT

-351 SANASF
+351 SANSSF
-357 MKDGGSVVDY
+357 MRS
-367 LNKNME
+367 
-373 DSSMT
+373 
-378 ARKKYA
+378 
-384 KVYGIENYKGTAKQN
+384 
-399 KLLLENIRKEIEA
+399 
-412 PDRDIVEQP
+412 
-421 TAKVSS
+421 
-427 NSQTPTKKQTVKDSI
+427 
-442 NAQNVTT
+442 
-449 PFTNPNY
+449 
-456 PTAPVQRGL
+456 
-465 ESGVIVDKNT
+465 
-475 NEAYVIKGN
+475 
-484 KLVKKFPVLTGQ
+484 
-496 SRDGQ
+496 
-501 NKNDRGVTY
+501 
-510 LESNPEQR
+510 
-518 VTPTGT
+518 
-524 YQMQP
+524 
-529 KGDIYGEP
+529 
-537 GFNLNP
+537 
-543 IPAFGYPAAEAKSIA
+543 
-558 MHVTYPGDFAKRN
+558 
-571 PMYSLPGEQRTASY
+571 
-585 GCPNCRKQDINSLT
+585 
-599 NQYFPQGDTTMVID
+599 
-613 SRNQMDKNIISN
+613 
-625 LKQYEDGGWMNPE
+625 
-638 YNPQMIAK
+638 
-646 FGDYSMNQ
+646 
-654 LLQPPHDADMLRAG
+654 G
-668 GHLKEYTPPS
+668 GHLAQEYYTPPS
-678 AAAMQTYEDGGYMAM
+678 ERAMQPYENGGYMAM

-706 MSYNPFLPDG
+706 MSYNRFLPDG
-716 GETVMFRGPSHA
+716 GETVMFKGPSHA

-767 NMKIDDYAAQEIGDE
+767 NMKIDDYAAKEIGDE

-840 KLKNLANNKQN
+840 KLKNIANNKQN

-880 MKQSDMAKFGT
+880 MKQSDMAKFGKQLNKAQGGT
-891 KMETAQKGVELP
+891 KMGRYEEAIANLENDDSVKTSATMSGYDKYQNYFDLLGNLVDQSGALP
-903 NGPLDGV
+903 GAF
-910 IRKSYN
+910 S
-916 ANPPLFARMLGARAI
+916 ANQI
-931 SEDPN
+931 
-936 NYNAQMLQQLLNQE
+936 
-950 MYKGPSKAAA
+950 
-960 VTPFT
+960 
-965 RENLLARGFKDGTNR
+965 
-980 AAAITASAP
+980 
-989 STKTASA
+989 
-996 SSAKGTN
+996 
-1003 KGTAKGKSK
+1003 AKGKSK
-1012 SDDISQLRRLDVENM
+1012 S
-1027 PNIIPA
+1027 
-1033 SRNLTSSQLV
+1033 
-1043 NLPKGFAERAMAS
+1043 
-1056 AEGLSPIGDSE
+1056 
-1067 NSKGKFDWKGLA
+1067 KFDWKGLA

-1161 YIMAQAIEAKNK
+1161 YIMSQAIEAKNK
-1173 IKGEEFRANQ
+1173 IKGGEFRANQ
-1183 SNEAQTYQANRA
+1183 ANKAQTYQANRA
-1195 AVNDASLKNLGIYD
+1195 AINDASLKNLGIND
-1209 QQYVRQSQAKSN
+1209 QQYVRQSEGKSK

-1242 ENRQLGIQENMYG
+1242 ENKQLGVMENMYG
-1255 FRFGPN
+1255 FRFDSK

-1269 LAQFNMSGNPFNRT
+1269 LAQFNPYGNPFNRT
-1283 GNQQGITTDSLG
+1283 GNQQGITTDPLG

-1304 DGSIKGYTAGE
+1304 DGSVKGYTAGE